1 MNQMKSTLS
10 ALVLFFLPF
19 LSGPLQAQSYAFGVK
34 GGPAIGFQRW
44 GEGQRDPLWAYHVA
58 GFIESAPPL
67 DEGII
72 YAQAGY
78 HVRGSAIRFQAINV
92 NNIFLGQRTDEFKY
106 NNLSLAV
113 GFKKRYG
120 IGIGVAYYLFG
131 LRGDY
136 TIGTNLKDYEDFV
149 ANGLIY
155 PTDAY
160 VRKFNYG
167 LSLGGGWEIPLS
179 DFVSGVIEL
188 SFHPDFSRQ
197 YDQPSIPN
205 VIDPFFP
212 GTTRTIPDRRIVN
225 YTGEISFGF
234 RFLRE
239 IEYYD

>member
-1 MNQMKSTLS
+1 MKSKQNTLILFVL
-10 ALVLFFLPF
+10 LVLTTISDPIY
-19 LSGPLQAQSYAFGVK
+19 SQSYAFGVK

-58 GFIESAPPL
+58 GFIESAPSL
-67 DEGII
+67 DEGVI

-78 HVRGSAIRFQAINV
+78 HVRGSAIRFPATTTAQGIK
-92 NNIFLGQRTDEFKY
+92 LKQRSEEFRY
-106 NNLSLAV
+106 NNLSIAV
-113 GFKKRYG
+113 GFKKRYA
-120 IGIGVAYYLFG
+120 INVGVAYYLFG

-136 TIGTNLKDYEDFV
+136 TIGTNLKDYEELYP
-149 ANGLIY
+149 NNTYY
-155 PTDAY
+155 PTEGS

-179 DFVSGVIEL
+179 DYISGVIEL
-188 SFHPDFSRQ
+188 TFHPDFSRQ

-205 VIDPFFP
+205 IFDPFT
-212 GTTRTIPDRRIVN
+212 GMTRSIPERRIVN

>member
-1 MNQMKSTLS
+1 MISKQNTLILFVL
-10 ALVLFFLPF
+10 LVLTTISDPVF
-19 LSGPLQAQSYAFGVK
+19 SQSYAFGVK

-44 GEGQRDPLWAYHVA
+44 GEGQRDPLWAYHIA

-67 DEGII
+67 DEGVI

-136 TIGTNLKDYEDFV
+136 TIGTNLKDYEEFI

-155 PTDAY
+155 PSDAY

-179 DFVSGVIEL
+179 DYVSGVIEL

-197 YDQPSIPN
+197 YDQPSIKN

>member
-1 MNQMKSTLS
+1 MISKQNTLTLFVF
-10 ALVLFFLPF
+10 LVLTTISDPIF
-19 LSGPLQAQSYAFGVK
+19 AQSYAFGIK

-67 DEGII
+67 DEGVI

-106 NNLSLAV
+106 ENLSLAV

-120 IGIGVAYYLFG
+120 IGIGVAYYMFG

-155 PTDAY
+155 PTEAY

-179 DFVSGVIEL
+179 DYVSGVIEL

>member
-1 MNQMKSTLS
+1 MKTTLS
-10 ALVLFFLPF
+10 SLLLLLLVL
-19 LSGPLQAQSYAFGVK
+19 LSGQLDAQSYAFGVK

-58 GFIESAPPL
+58 GFIESAPSL
-67 DEGII
+67 EDGVI

-120 IGIGVAYYLFG
+120 VGVGVAYYLFG

-167 LSLGGGWEIPLS
+167 LSLGGGWEIPMG
-179 DFVSGVIEL
+179 DYVSGIIEL

-225 YTGEISFGF
+225 YTGEISFGL